1 MNSASNDIETN
12 SLAVVEQMKAEPEDS
27 RLIVLQIK
35 SQNKEK
41 KAQQSYEDNMGNLGF
56 GNTFAS
62 GFGMSQTATSGFGS
76 VSGGSSM
83 RPSSAMM
90 NKSIKGEVSAE

>member
-1 MNSASNDIETN
+1 
-12 SLAVVEQMKAEPEDS
+12 
-27 RLIVLQIK
+27 
-35 SQNKEK
+35 
-41 KAQQSYEDNMGNLGF
+41 MGMLGF

-83 RPSSAMM
+83 RPSSAFM
-90 NKSIKGEVSAE
+90 NKSIKGEVSADQMQN